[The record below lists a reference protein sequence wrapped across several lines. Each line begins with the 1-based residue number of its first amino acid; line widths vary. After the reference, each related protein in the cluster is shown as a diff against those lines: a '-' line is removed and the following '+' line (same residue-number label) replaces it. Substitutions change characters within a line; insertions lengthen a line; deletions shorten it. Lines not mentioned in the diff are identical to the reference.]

1 MNVFAKLL
9 FSVVMVFSL
18 PLQLVNLF
26 FGVAAGIWLAILGE
40 WEIIGYGAVLIVIA
54 AIMLNFALAIGS
66 IIGAPASYFLVNGSK
81 LGFYAFGILP
91 IIYGILLV
99 SSINAFILY
108 DFSNLASA
116 ESLLPALTWSYGI
129 ALGVT
134 SYMTNKEI
142 QGGNKY
148 AIITVTF
155 NQAAYIAAIIYI
167 MQTTVSF
174 IMLMLYFAFA
184 ELIGRLIELFIEFKL
199 NQSID

>member
-134 SYMTNKEI
+134 SYLTNKEI